1 MSEEID
7 IISLSSELGELLKER
22 NYMLATAESCT
33 GGNIS
38 ATITA
43 VPGSSEY
50 YKGSIIAY
58 SNEVK
63 MNLLQVKE
71 QTLIKHGAVSEE
83 TVREMVKGA
92 MKSLNTDCAVAT
104 SGIAG
109 PSGGTPDKPVGTVW
123 IAAGSRKKIIT
134 LKQEKDE
141 GREQNILHATYNAL
155 FLLRE
160 LLLDE

>member
-7 IISLSSELGELLKER
+7 IISLSCELGELLKER

-123 IAAGSRKKIIT
+123 IAAGSGKNIIT

>member
-7 IISLSSELGELLKER
+7 IISLSCELGELLKER

-123 IAAGSRKKIIT
+123 IAAGSGKKIIT

>member
-7 IISLSSELGELLKER
+7 IISLSCELGELLKER

>member
-7 IISLSSELGELLKER
+7 IISLSCELGELLKER

-71 QTLIKHGAVSEE
+71 QTLIKHGAVSKE

-123 IAAGSRKKIIT
+123 IAAGSGKKIIT

>member
-1 MSEEID
+1 MSEDID

>member
-43 VPGSSEY
+43 VSGSSEY

-123 IAAGSRKKIIT
+123 IAAGSGKKSIT

>member
-7 IISLSSELGELLKER
+7 IISLSCGLGELLKER

>member
-22 NYMLATAESCT
+22 NYTLATAESCT

-43 VPGSSEY
+43 VPCSSEY

>member
-109 PSGGTPDKPVGTVW
+109 PSGGTPDKPVVTVW

>member
-43 VPGSSEY
+43 VPGSTEY

>member
-7 IISLSSELGELLKER
+7 IISLSCELGELLKER

-38 ATITA
+38 AAITA
-43 VPGSSEY
+43 VSGSSEY

-63 MNLLQVKE
+63 MDLLQVKE

-123 IAAGSRKKIIT
+123 IAAGSIKKIIT
-134 LKQEKDE
+134 LRQEKDE

>member
-22 NYMLATAESCT
+22 NYMLVTAESCT

>member
-123 IAAGSRKKIIT
+123 IAAGSGKKIIT

-141 GREQNILHATYNAL
+141 GREQNILHTTYNAL

>member
-134 LKQEKDE
+134 LRQEKDK

>member
-123 IAAGSRKKIIT
+123 IAAGSGKKIIT

>member
-134 LKQEKDE
+134 LFIVCIISQIS
-141 GREQNILHATYNAL
+141 QMHQ
-155 FLLRE
+155 
-160 LLLDE
+160 

>member
-7 IISLSSELGELLKER
+7 IISLSCELGELLKER

-104 SGIAG
+104 YGIAG

-123 IAAGSRKKIIT
+123 IAAGSGKKIIT

>member
-71 QTLIKHGAVSEE
+71 QTLIKHGANSYSNE
-83 TVREMVKGA
+83 VK
-92 MKSLNTDCAVAT
+92 MN
-104 SGIAG
+104 
-109 PSGGTPDKPVGTVW
+109 
-123 IAAGSRKKIIT
+123 
-134 LKQEKDE
+134 
-141 GREQNILHATYNAL
+141 LHM
-155 FLLRE
+155 R
-160 LLLDE
+160 